1 VVRRSCAASRSA
13 ARYSPE
19 RASSRT
25 ARTLP
30 EGFAERIMRAIV
42 SLARASCDAPGREK
56 DANFD
61 RFARRRLEARHSGA

>member
-1 VVRRSCAASRSA
+1 
-13 ARYSPE
+13 
-19 RASSRT
+19 
-25 ARTLP
+25 
-30 EGFAERIMRAIV
+30 MRAIV